1 MEENLMI
8 DQVERTN
15 LRDDLKE
22 KDSRIQML
30 EREVR
35 TLQEQL
41 QQSYIRIK
49 ELTTKE

>member
-1 MEENLMI
+1 MI

-15 LRDDLKE
+15 LRDDIKE

-35 TLQEQL
+35 TLQAPL

-49 ELTTKE
+49 ELTTKG